1 MEIGDAGPFCSLTTF
16 TTLLRTDNQLGEK
29 LNLKKLWFLLPVV
42 LVLFVA
48 CNAQNKTAAGREE
61 FQRQL
66 ESQMANLDQQIQD
79 AKDRASDLSG
89 EDRAKVDESI
99 AKLEERR
106 STLTSKLEAM
116 KAAGDDEWEAYKTD
130 LQEASKDLD
139 QAYGNLQEAF
149 KQAASPT
156 N

>member
-1 MEIGDAGPFCSLTTF
+1 MSLK
-16 TTLLRTDNQLGEK
+16 N
-29 LNLKKLWFLLPVV
+29 LWFLFPVV
-42 LVLFVA
+42 LLLFVA

-61 FQRQL
+61 FQRQF
-66 ESQMANLDQQIQD
+66 ESQIANLDQQIQD
-79 AKDRASDLSG
+79 VKDRASDLSG
-89 EDRAKVDESI
+89 DDRAKVDESI
-99 AKLEERR
+99 AKLEEQR
-106 STLTSKLEAM
+106 STLTSNLEAM

-149 KQAASPT
+149 KQAASRT

>member
-1 MEIGDAGPFCSLTTF
+1 M
-16 TTLLRTDNQLGEK
+16 
-29 LNLKKLWFLLPVV
+29 NLKKLWFLLPVV
-42 LVLFVA
+42 LLLFVA

-61 FQRQL
+61 FQRQF
-66 ESQMANLDQQIQD
+66 ESQIANLDQQIQD
-79 AKDRASDLSG
+79 VKDRASDLSG
-89 EDRAKVDESI
+89 DDRAKVDESI
-99 AKLEERR
+99 AKLEEQR

-116 KAAGDDEWEAYKTD
+116 KAAGDDQWEAYKTD

-149 KQAASPT
+149 KQAASRT